1 MTTILSHFTDQTA
14 FAPAAITEMSKAFV
28 ETCAELHV
36 FAGDKFGR
44 ELVATRIIDLARS
57 GVFDAK
63 TLRDR
68 VLLESGSAS
77 LARLP

>member
-1 MTTILSHFTDQTA
+1 MGALHSHLSDPTTFE
-14 FAPAAITEMSKAFV
+14 PAVLTEMSQAFV
-28 ETCAELHV
+28 EACTELQV

-57 GVFDAK
+57 GVVDAK

-68 VLLESGSAS
+68 VLLEAGSDN